1 MSLALSSTAPPAAC
15 GGGSGGSGGGD
26 TAAVLTTRQPMTDAE
41 ALFANWRQGR
51 RMLHNVAAAMFSADG
66 NDFSVGTVR
75 GLLF

>member
-1 MSLALSSTAPPAAC
+1 
-15 GGGSGGSGGGD
+15 
-26 TAAVLTTRQPMTDAE
+26 MTDAE